1 MPNTPAAPDRLSR
14 LVHVLFVIQ
23 LVSMGAMEMSGPFWP
38 VHLKSLHASDLLF
51 GFAGIAVYVG
61 PMLGIMLTGA
71 FWGRIGDR
79 FGHKLMMIRALLG
92 LSLTQLALAY
102 TNDIWTILALRFVQ
116 GACAGYIAPAQAYG
130 VSIES
135 PSRRARLFATLQVS
149 TNVGSLAGAVVGG
162 LILDYATFFWI
173 NAAASALCAIC
184 ALAAWL
190 ILPNVPPAAKAAPAA
205 APSGNG
211 AEDAGTPLTWRS
223 SPILGLLGII
233 GILLVSRMIT
243 QTPFSLYVRSIF
255 DVDNWVVGLCY
266 GLLALGF
273 ILSATRW
280 AKYFENKSLADTLC
294 RMTCIAAG
302 CAGLTVLAGVTRH
315 IGVFIGVYF
324 AWGVLLGATT
334 PVLMSQIS
342 KAAGSLRQGY
352 ILGVA
357 HSTSQFSSIG
367 GIVLGGWLSQAV
379 GLQYTYF
386 FVAFSY
392 AVAAIAALTMR
403 RGMAA
408 IQTARMTPGP

>member
-1 MPNTPAAPDRLSR
+1 MSPDRLSP
-14 LVHVLFVIQ
+14 LVHVLFAIQ

-38 VHLKSLHASDLLF
+38 VHLKSLDASGLMF

-79 FGHKLMMIRALLG
+79 FGHKPMMIRALLG
-92 LSLTQLALAY
+92 LALTQLALAFA
-102 TNDIWTILALRFVQ
+102 NDIWTILVLRFLQ

-135 PSRRARLFATLQVS
+135 PSRRARLFAYLQVS
-149 TNVGSLAGAVVGG
+149 TNVGSLAGAVAGG

-173 NAAASALCAIC
+173 NAVASALCAAC

-190 ILPNVPPAAKAAPAA
+190 ILPNVRPSKPAAVSSATH
-205 APSGNG
+205 
-211 AEDAGTPLTWRS
+211 AEDSVKPLAWRS

-243 QTPFSLYVRSIF
+243 QTPFSLYVHAIF
-255 DVDNWVVGLCY
+255 EVSNWVVGLCY

-273 ILSATRW
+273 VMSATWW
-280 AKYFENKSLADTLC
+280 ARYFERKSLSETLG
-294 RMTCIAAG
+294 RITYIAAA
-302 CAGLTVLAGVTRH
+302 CAALTAIAGLTRN
-315 IGVFIGVYF
+315 IGVFIGIYF

-342 KAAGSLRQGY
+342 KAAGNLRQGY

-357 HSTSQFSSIG
+357 HSTAQFSSIG
-367 GIVLGGWLSQAV
+367 GIVLGGWLSQAA
-379 GLQYTYF
+379 GIQYTYF
-386 FVAFSY
+386 FVASSY
-392 AVAAIAALTMR
+392 AVAAIAALTVR
-403 RGMAA
+403 RGHAA
-408 IQTARMTPGP
+408 VQPVRATPGP